1 MASGCEQHGQSCL
14 DLKCLLNHFC
24 LWSSPAWQSVSK
36 VSWRHRTESAE
47 SRAVAA
53 NEKVKKT
60 LAIAPDRLTSSPPGY
75 NLEAY
80 VLLETNH
87 ISLNVSRHLFHLVNH
102 RDLEPRGWAV
112 YKVEFWATICVV
124 LTYIPSTS
132 TPSIPTEL
140 FWLDA
145 SHPLTS
151 PGSPSFTNRATC
163 CSLSNHNYPLPS
175 VCCSGPV
182 IMSAFF
188 FPLSS
193 LIPFL
198 FFEEKKNLRL
208 SRQPPPLPP
217 LPLHLLHC
225 THTHSSA
232 PQNHRATCRAQSTS
246 VFDPGRPP
254 NHSVNTRWDM
264 YPWFH
269 RQGLFTVEN
278 YERPLLCHITWLK
291 KQLLSASGDTS
302 IGEALI
308 YLRRRQLEIN
318 YEWNEFLSQGLVMS
332 SSLVDGECW
341 QTRCQNCINFFFLCN
356 HCSPASTAQ
365 VKDTMATE
373 RLEVMDSTYIFIVI
387 RDQKDFNF
395 LTRKIEQPFINTPC
409 ISEGMFPRR

>member
-182 IMSAFF
+182 ITSAFF
-188 FPLSS
+188 FSPS
-193 LIPFL
+193 LHLFPFF
-198 FFEEKKNLRL
+198 FFEEKKIWDCPVSLHPSLRCP
-208 SRQPPPLPP
+208 STCFTA
-217 LPLHLLHC
+217 H
-225 THTHSSA
+225 THTAQLHRTTELPAGHSQHQSLTRGG
-232 PQNHRATCRAQSTS
+232 HRITASTPDETCILDFTDKGCLLLKIMRDLFSVTS
-246 VFDPGRPP
+246 PDWKNSFC
-254 NHSVNTRWDM
+254 
-264 YPWFH
+264 
-269 RQGLFTVEN
+269 
-278 YERPLLCHITWLK
+278 LL
-291 KQLLSASGDTS
+291 
-302 IGEALI
+302 
-308 YLRRRQLEIN
+308 LEI
-318 YEWNEFLSQGLVMS
+318 
-332 SSLVDGECW
+332 
-341 QTRCQNCINFFFLCN
+341 
-356 HCSPASTAQ
+356 
-365 VKDTMATE
+365 
-373 RLEVMDSTYIFIVI
+373 RL
-387 RDQKDFNF
+387 
-395 LTRKIEQPFINTPC
+395 
-409 ISEGMFPRR
+409 

>member
-182 IMSAFF
+182 ITSAFF

-198 FFEEKKNLRL
+198 FFEEKKIETVP
-208 SRQPPPLPP
+208 SASTPPSAAPPPAS
-217 LPLHLLHC
+217 LH
-225 THTHSSA
+225 THTQLSSTE
-232 PQNHRATCRAQSTS
+232 PQSYLQGTVNISLWPGAATESQRQHQMRHVSLISQTRAVYCWKLWET
-246 VFDPGRPP
+246 
-254 NHSVNTRWDM
+254 
-264 YPWFH
+264 
-269 RQGLFTVEN
+269 
-278 YERPLLCHITWLK
+278 
-291 KQLLSASGDTS
+291 
-302 IGEALI
+302 
-308 YLRRRQLEIN
+308 
-318 YEWNEFLSQGLVMS
+318 
-332 SSLVDGECW
+332 SSLSHHLIEK
-341 QTRCQNCINFFFLCN
+341 T
-356 HCSPASTAQ
+356 ASVCFWRYVYRRGAHLFAQ
-365 VKDTMATE
+365 AATG
-373 RLEVMDSTYIFIVI
+373 
-387 RDQKDFNF
+387 N
-395 LTRKIEQPFINTPC
+395 
-409 ISEGMFPRR
+409 